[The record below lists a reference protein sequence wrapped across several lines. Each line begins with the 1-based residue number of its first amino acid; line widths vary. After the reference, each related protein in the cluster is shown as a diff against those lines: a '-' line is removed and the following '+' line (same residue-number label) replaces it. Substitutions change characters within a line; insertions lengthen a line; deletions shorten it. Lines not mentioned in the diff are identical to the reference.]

1 MTDSPLESALLK
13 LTDIQ
18 RQAVEWDQGP
28 LLVLAG
34 PGSGKTQVLT
44 CRIARL
50 LDRARDQNFRVLALT
65 FTNKAADEMKG
76 RVAGFVPGLE
86 DRATIGTVHSFCG
99 QILRQHG
106 VHLGINPDF
115 AIYSADDDRKAVLED
130 ALQRARSEGK
140 QASPDDVKYLA
151 LIDRLKSKLIEPAAA
166 GAALA
171 SLDDAKRVVA
181 TYQLYEDEL
190 RRVNA
195 LDFNSLI
202 FEAYRL
208 VKTYP
213 AIASRYR
220 RSYPHWLI
228 DEFQDTNSAQ
238 YQLVRTLA
246 GDGFRSIFAVA
257 DDDQIIYGWNGAS
270 YKQIQSFLADFS
282 AQLIQ
287 LPTNYRCPAAIVEA
301 ANRLVV
307 YNAQRTS
314 TKKPLIAGK
323 TELKYPPSEHIQLR
337 VFDTDEEEAAGIA
350 QEIAGRD
357 RSLWGQAAV
366 LARTR
371 ALLDRMHKAL
381 QQREVPSVIA
391 QRRDNFLSA
400 EFRWLAASLRQ
411 IARPL
416 DRRNVAVLVEAFNRL
431 ADSAVSVEQVITDAE
446 TTGRAYLVT
455 WLETAGAQKGIR
467 ATETNLLTL
476 LLPCATDPS
485 GVKPA
490 IEAILGEFGKK
501 LVGPAADSDL
511 GEDMAAWKELSRDI
525 AGHIGKNAPLDQF
538 LQELQLRSKE
548 PSPKPDTVTLMTIH
562 GAKGR
567 EFDYVYVVGL
577 AEDVMPSFQSRQ
589 KGDLSPEMEEERRN
603 CFVAITRTKECL
615 VLSSAESYRGWRKTP
630 SRFLVEMGLVNADEE
645 T

>member
-1 MTDSPLESALLK
+1 VTDSSLENALKK

-44 CRIARL
+44 CRIAQL

-86 DRATIGTVHSFCG
+86 DRASIGTFHSFCG

-130 ALQRARSEGK
+130 ALRRAKSEGK
-140 QASPDDVKYLA
+140 AVSPDDVKYLA
-151 LIDRLKSKLIEPAAA
+151 LIDRLKSKLIEPGSAE
-166 GAALA
+166 GALSRLA
-171 SLDDAKRVVA
+171 DPKAVVT
-181 TYQLYEDEL
+181 TYQIYEDEL
-190 RRVNA
+190 RRINA

-208 VKTYP
+208 VKAYP
-213 AIASRYR
+213 AIAARYR
-220 RSYPHWLI
+220 KSYPHWLI

-238 YQLVRTLA
+238 YRFIRTLA
-246 GDGFRSIFAVA
+246 GEGFRNIFAVA
-257 DDDQIIYGWNGAS
+257 DDDQIIYEWNGAS
-270 YKQIQSFLADFS
+270 YQQIQAYLADFS

-323 TELKYPPSEHIQLR
+323 TELKYPPAEHMQLR
-337 VFDTDEEEAAGIA
+337 VFATDEEEAAGIA
-350 QEIAGRD
+350 QEIAQRD
-357 RSLWGQAAV
+357 RSLWGKTAV

-371 ALLDRMHKAL
+371 ALLERMHRAL
-381 QQREVPSVIA
+381 QERDVPSVIA
-391 QRRDNFLSA
+391 QRRDDFLSA
-400 EFRWLAASLRQ
+400 EFRWLVASLNQ
-411 IARPL
+411 LARPL
-416 DRRNVAVLVEAFNRL
+416 DRRNVAVLVESFNRL
-431 ADSAVSVEQVITDAE
+431 ANTTISVEQVTTDAE
-446 TTGRAYLVT
+446 TTGRSYFNT
-455 WLETAGAQKGIR
+455 WLEAAGKQDIAPAHAG
-467 ATETNLLTL
+467 LLKL
-476 LLPCATDPS
+476 FLPAASDPAA
-485 GVKPA
+485 VKA
-490 IEAILGEFGKK
+490 AVEGILGEFAKDTTGPEANPD
-501 LVGPAADSDL
+501 LV
-511 GEDMAAWKELSRDI
+511 EDMAAWRELSRDI
-525 AGHIGKNAPLDQF
+525 AGHIGKSAPLDQF
-538 LQELQLRSKE
+538 LQELQMRSKE
-548 PSPKPDTVTLMTIH
+548 PSPKADTVTLMTVH
-562 GAKGR
+562 GAKGK
-567 EFDYVYVVGL
+567 EFDFVYVMGL
-577 AEDVMPSFQSRQ
+577 AEDVMPSFQSKQ
-589 KGDLSPEMEEERRN
+589 KGDRSPEMEEERRN

-615 VLSSAESYRGWRKTP
+615 VLSRSESYRGWRKEP
-630 SRFLVEMGLVNADEE
+630 SRFLVEMELVSHG
-645 T
+645 